1 MTSLDGTVRNPSAPA
16 DWRSRAACRDADP
29 DLFFPEGTAGPA
41 LQTAERAKR
50 LCGACPVQARC
61 LDWALDHHA
70 AFGIWGGL
78 TEGERRELRHA
89 LARTPYQ
96 RGSQAY
102 PRPRQGDTRARPER

>member
-1 MTSLDGTVRNPSAPA
+1 MRNLSALV

-29 DLFFPEGTAGPA
+29 DLFFPEGTTGPA
-41 LQTAERAKR
+41 LQTADRARR
-50 LCGACPVQARC
+50 LCKTCPVQARC

-78 TEGERRELRHA
+78 TEDERRDLRHA

-96 RGSQAY
+96 RGRQAC
-102 PRPRQGDTRARPER
+102 P